1 MTQQRGQKLLR
12 MRRSR
17 LTSRDGYCLG
27 LDLIRQ
33 DRLVQRLPCWETS
46 EATMTLN
53 LPARQNL

>member
-1 MTQQRGQKLLR
+1 
-12 MRRSR
+12 

-33 DRLVQRLPCWETS
+33 DRPVQRLPCWETS